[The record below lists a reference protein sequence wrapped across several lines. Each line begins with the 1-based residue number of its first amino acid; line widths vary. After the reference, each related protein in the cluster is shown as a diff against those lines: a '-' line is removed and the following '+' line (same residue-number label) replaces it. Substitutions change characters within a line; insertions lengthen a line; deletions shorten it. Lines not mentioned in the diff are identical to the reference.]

1 MLSLTIEIANNAECS
16 QYLAISNENQ
26 NIVMI
31 FIFSNVINIVVVKEN
46 YL

>member
-1 MLSLTIEIANNAECS
+1 MLSLTIEIANAECS
-16 QYLAISNENQ
+16 QYLGISNENQ
-26 NIVMI
+26 NIIMI